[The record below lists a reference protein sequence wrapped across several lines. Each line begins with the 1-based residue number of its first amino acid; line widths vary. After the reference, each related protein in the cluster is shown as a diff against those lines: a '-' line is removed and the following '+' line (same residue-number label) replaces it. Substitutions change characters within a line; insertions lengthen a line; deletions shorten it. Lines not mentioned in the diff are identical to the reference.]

1 MELQARNDVCSQK
14 ADQTNKVK
22 RGKKRPI
29 LYLSGFTITY
39 YKQPPCMKKSP
50 LAILFLT
57 VLLDLIGFGIVL
69 PLLPTYAKDLG
80 ASPFMIGLIAAT
92 YASMQF
98 LFSPVWG
105 RLSDFIGRR
114 PVMLG
119 SIFVASISYLFFAK
133 ASTIPL
139 LILARALSGIGSA
152 NIAAAQAYITDVTDS
167 NSRSKAM
174 GMLGAAFGI
183 GFIIGPLIGGV
194 IKTNFGIEMVG
205 FIAAALIGFDFIL
218 ALFFLPES
226 NKEAKKISDYLGS
239 ARKPSG
245 KPLLFS
251 IKEKSANYLGGMVQA
266 VSSPPIALLLSA
278 NFIFTFGIVNMQIAS
293 ILLWKEYFLASDQ
306 QIGYLF
312 AYVGVISVVVQGGLI
327 NQLNKR
333 FGEHK
338 LFLWGHLTTFIGV
351 FFIPFIPQTTL
362 FTLGLG
368 ILFFFAI
375 GTSLANPI
383 NISMLSL
390 YSYTQ
395 KQGQIMGYGQSI
407 NSLARIF
414 GPVCGSMLY
423 GILPSMPFIVA
434 GILMVAGTVISLSLF
449 RYKIEAF
456 DATPESPVSPQTVE

>member
-1 MELQARNDVCSQK
+1 
-14 ADQTNKVK
+14 
-22 RGKKRPI
+22 
-29 LYLSGFTITY
+29 
-39 YKQPPCMKKSP
+39 MKKSP

-80 ASPFMIGLIAAT
+80 ASPFMIGIIAAT

-114 PVMLG
+114 PVMLV
-119 SIFVASISYLFFAK
+119 SIFMAAVSYLFFAH

-194 IKTNFGIEMVG
+194 VKTNFGIEMVG
-205 FIAAALIGFDFIL
+205 YVASALIGIDFIL
-218 ALFFLPES
+218 AIFFLPES
-226 NKEAKKISDYLGS
+226 NKDAQKISALLGGLTHRS
-239 ARKPSG
+239 D
-245 KPLLFS
+245 KPLLAS
-251 IKEKSANYLGGMVQA
+251 VREKSALYLDGVKTA
-266 VSSPPIALLLSA
+266 FSSPPIALLMSA
-278 NFIFTFGIVNMQIAS
+278 NFIFTFGIVNMQIAA

-312 AYVGVISVVVQGGLI
+312 AYVGVISVIVQGGLI
-327 NQLNKR
+327 SQLNKR

-338 LFLWGHLTTFIGV
+338 LFLWGHIAAFIGV
-351 FFIPFIPQTTL
+351 FFVPFIPSTTL

-368 ILFFFAI
+368 ILLFFAI
-375 GTSLANPI
+375 GTSLVNPI
-383 NISMLSL
+383 NISMISL

-407 NSLARIF
+407 NSLARIL
-414 GPVCGSMLY
+414 GPVSGSIFY
-423 GILPSMPFIVA
+423 GLFPSMPFIVA
-434 GILMVAGTVISLSLF
+434 GVLMLAGTLISAALF
-449 RYKIEAF
+449 KYEIEALES
-456 DATPESPVSPQTVE
+456 APETQADPQTAE

>member
-1 MELQARNDVCSQK
+1 MV
-14 ADQTNKVK
+14 
-22 RGKKRPI
+22 G
-29 LYLSGFTITY
+29 
-39 YKQPPCMKKSP
+39 
-50 LAILFLT
+50 
-57 VLLDLIGFGIVL
+57 
-69 PLLPTYAKDLG
+69 
-80 ASPFMIGLIAAT
+80 
-92 YASMQF
+92 
-98 LFSPVWG
+98 
-105 RLSDFIGRR
+105 
-114 PVMLG
+114 
-119 SIFVASISYLFFAK
+119 FVAS
-133 ASTIPL
+133 
-139 LILARALSGIGSA
+139 
-152 NIAAAQAYITDVTDS
+152 
-167 NSRSKAM
+167 
-174 GMLGAAFGI
+174 
-183 GFIIGPLIGGV
+183 
-194 IKTNFGIEMVG
+194 
-205 FIAAALIGFDFIL
+205 ALIGFDFIL

-226 NKEAKKISDYLGS
+226 NKEAKKISSYFGGT
-239 ARKPSG
+239 RKHSD
-245 KPLLFS
+245 KPMLS
-251 IKEKSANYLGGMVQA
+251 SVKEKSALYFKGVFQA

-312 AYVGVISVVVQGGLI
+312 AYVGVISVIVQGGLI

-368 ILFFFAI
+368 ILFFFGI
-375 GTSLANPI
+375 GTSLASPI

-414 GPVCGSMLY
+414 GPVSGSILY
-423 GILPSMPFIVA
+423 GMYSSMPFIVA
-434 GILMVAGTVISLSLF
+434 GVLMVIGTVISLSLF

-456 DATPESPVSPQTVE
+456 DAAPESPVSPQTVE